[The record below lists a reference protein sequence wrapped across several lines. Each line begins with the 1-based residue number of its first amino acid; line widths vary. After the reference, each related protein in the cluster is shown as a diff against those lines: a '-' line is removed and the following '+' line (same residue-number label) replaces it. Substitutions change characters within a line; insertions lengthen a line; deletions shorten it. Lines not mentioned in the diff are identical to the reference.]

1 VDLLRGRVTALGIER
16 ESRRLHYAPP
26 PSVTL
31 SQWADAYR
39 MLSSESSA
47 EPGKWRTD
55 RAPFLREIMD
65 AISDPTVERVTFQ
78 KPAQIGWT
86 ELIGNMVGY
95 VVDVDPSPILALQ
108 PTVDLAKM
116 WSKERFDPLLRDTPK
131 LKGKI
136 AYGNR
141 REKDQSI
148 LRKTF
153 PGGFIAMTG
162 ANSAAGLRSR
172 PVRFLLC
179 DEIDAYPQSAK
190 GSAKVGGSGGEGD
203 PLSLAEKRTTTFWNR
218 KIVKGSTPTLRG
230 FSRGGA
236 GAAAGV
242 RRRVS
247 RPMPGVW
254 LCTGVGVAKSA
265 MGVGA
270 ARDGRVPLRR
280 RTRRRT
286 RRRMRRAHPTPV

>member
-1 VDLLRGRVTALGIER
+1 
-16 ESRRLHYAPP
+16 
-26 PSVTL
+26 
-31 SQWADAYR
+31 

-230 FSRGGA
+230 FSAVERARQQGSDAEFHVPCPECGYAQVLVWRNLRWESGQPETAAYLCGEEHDGELVAGCGVHIRHQHKTAMLLGGRW
-236 GAAAGV
+236 V
-242 RRRVS
+242 H
-247 RPMPGVW
+247 
-254 LCTGVGVAKSA
+254 KSS
-265 MGVGA
+265 
-270 ARDGRVPLRR
+270 
-280 RTRRRT
+280 
-286 RRRMRRAHPTPV
+286 